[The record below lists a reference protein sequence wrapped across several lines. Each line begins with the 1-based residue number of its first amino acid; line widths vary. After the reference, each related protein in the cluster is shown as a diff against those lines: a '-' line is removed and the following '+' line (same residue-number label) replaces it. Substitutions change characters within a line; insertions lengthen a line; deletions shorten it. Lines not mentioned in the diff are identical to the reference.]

1 MAILTSNGMK
11 KILTRIMESGGVTED
26 MEKDIQRLKDDFD
39 EREGILRKYGEVYD
53 VEDDVDE
60 YDLIDVYTP
69 DEEWKLEREGLEKE
83 RDDYKG
89 KYEDMKR
96 RYAERFVTGEPST
109 TGRTVIDNQ
118 EKDIKRDG
126 EYQTFD
132 ELLTRVEG

>member
-11 KILTRIMESGGVTED
+11 KILTRIMESGGLTED

-39 EREGILRKYGEVYD
+39 EREDILRKYGELYD
-53 VEDDVDE
+53 GEGDVDD
-60 YDLIDVYTP
+60 YDFIDVYTP

-83 RDDYKG
+83 RDDYKR
-89 KYEDMKR
+89 KYEDMKS